1 MQSHIQSQLPGI
13 KKKKTNSSKSEATTL
28 KQIRDSHE
36 GCLGDRREVKELKAF

>member
-13 KKKKTNSSKSEATTL
+13 KKKTNSSKSEATTL